1 MEIQAK
7 FSVLFYNGK
16 KGTKKQKYD
25 CPDFEDIITPSF
37 LEKGKTLN
45 YTAVEQAD
53 NWLSEINK
61 KEWMEANDI
70 QIIFDWE
77 IISCKQKVIAVSN
90 TEVALGNAESKE
102 LVLKAKKLSNTEI
115 VEIYVNT
122 FIPEELKNDFAAV
135 YETMKEEIKSMN
147 YKKQINLVMAGIKV
161 AYKSASNVYDRLE
174 EFDKK
179 LKEERLKNKNQEL
192 LNK

>member
-7 FSVLFYNGK
+7 FSVLFYTGK
-16 KGTKKQKYD
+16 KGTKKQKYE

-53 NWLSEINK
+53 NWLSEIDK

-77 IISCKQKVIAVSN
+77 IISCKQKT
-90 TEVALGNAESKE
+90 TEKKSTELALNNLHTKE
-102 LVLKAKKLSNTEI
+102 LITKAKKFTNEEI
-115 VEIYVNT
+115 VEIYVNQ
-122 FIPEELKNDFAAV
+122 FIPEALKNDFIAV
-135 YETMKEEIKSMN
+135 YETMKDQIKGMK
-147 YKKQINLVMAGIKV
+147 YKKQIDIVMAGMKV
-161 AYKSASNVYDRLE
+161 AYRSSSNVFDRLNE
-174 EFDKK
+174 IDEQIKAD
-179 LKEERLKNKNQEL
+179 RLKRNNSKIL
-192 LNK
+192 DK